1 MTTSIRPQQ
10 TPEPPAV
17 ARPEILHSG
26 RASLIS
32 VVFAWVLRVTLRPLI
47 AIGAATSAL
56 AIRFGPAGIEMWP
69 VWTAFLR
76 FTDWDGPF
84 ARPPR
89 GTEIERVRL
98 PACDAEL
105 VRAPGVQAGGPV
117 VLYFHGGG
125 YVACGIASHRRLA
138 ASISKAAAASV
149 FNVGYR
155 LLPRSAITLAIEDG
169 VAAYRKLLEDGI
181 AAERIVFAGDSA
193 GGGLSFLVAVATRE
207 EGLPMPAGIVGISP
221 WTELDPAAKLAHPN
235 VRRDAVVPVKTLSF
249 VVDKLISKGA
259 ALDAQLSPIELDLH
273 GLPPTLIHA
282 GTAEV
287 LELDARKLA
296 ARLAAAGVPVTVKLW
311 QGQVHDFQLI
321 GLELLPEARQAIDEI
336 GAFVGRVTA

>member
-1 MTTSIRPQQ
+1 MATSAATEQASG
-10 TPEPPAV
+10 PAQ
-17 ARPEILHSG
+17 ATEPEILHSG

-32 VVFAWVLRVTLRPLI
+32 VVFAWLLRITLRPLI
-47 AIGAATSAL
+47 AVGAATSAL
-56 AIRFGPAGIEMWP
+56 AIRLGPAGIEMWP
-69 VWTAFLR
+69 VWTSLLR

-105 VRAPGVQAGGPV
+105 IRAPGVQAGGPV

-138 ASISKAAAASV
+138 AQISRAAGASV

-155 LLPRSAITLAIEDG
+155 LLPRSAIMLAIEDG
-169 VAAYRKLLEDGI
+169 VAAYRKVLDDGI
-181 AAERIVFAGDSA
+181 GSERIVFAGDSA
-193 GGGLSFLVAVATRE
+193 GGGLSFLVAAATRDA
-207 EGLPMPAGIVGISP
+207 GLPMPAGIVGISP
-221 WTELDPAAKLAHPN
+221 WAEIDPATKLGHPN
-235 VRRDAVVPVKTLSF
+235 ARRDAVVPVKTLSF
-249 VVDKLISKGA
+249 IVDKLISKGD
-259 ALDAQLSPIELDLH
+259 ALGALLSPVNLDLH
-273 GLPPTLIHA
+273 GFPPTLIHA

-287 LELDARKLA
+287 LALDARNLA
-296 ARLAAAGVPVTVKLW
+296 DRLAGAGVPVTLKLW

-321 GLELLPEARQAIDEI
+321 GLGRLPEARQAIDEI